1 MGRRA
6 KPSTDNPNEPA
17 TRLPPQRYALG
28 LLTPKKDGCTITML
42 LARGVKVETIDE
54 LLAAGLA
61 IKKSELVGRGRPI
74 EITRIAITDAGRR
87 ALERDAALWIY
98 LLCPVRADI
107 RDFVRDNQMLLGVYS
122 HLYIVANH
130 TRAAPACR
138 HQA

>member
-6 KPSTDNPNEPA
+6 KLSAEQSGEPA

-28 LLTPKKDGCTITML
+28 LLTPKKDGCTMTML

-74 EITRIAITDAGRR
+74 EITRIAITDAGRL
-87 ALERDAALWIY
+87 ALERGTALWSLYQIVPDAACLDPLIG
-98 LLCPVRADI
+98 LT
-107 RDFVRDNQMLLGVYS
+107 G
-122 HLYIVANH
+122 
-130 TRAAPACR
+130 
-138 HQA
+138 